1 MKYVFQFL
9 RIIGVC
15 FIGEVLAE
23 ALPLPIPASVYGL
36 VLMLVMLR
44 TGLYRLEQVRETG
57 MFFVSI
63 LTIFFIPAAVGVMEQ
78 WDVLVAII
86 FPCVIATLLITA
98 LVMGV
103 TGRFTQWIHRFGD
116 KGKNSRGPDTDCD
129 IAPEEDDTLT
139 EHE

>member
-36 VLMLVMLR
+36 VLMLIMLR

-57 MFFVSI
+57 MFF
-63 LTIFFIPAAVGVMEQ
+63 PAAVGVMEQ

-103 TGRFTQWIHRFGD
+103 TGRFTQRIHRFGD